1 MRDENTGRKGKRKHF
16 IEHWEVVTLLLM
28 IYDFLAV
35 MVAYFTA
42 LWIRFACPD
51 NWVMCRA

>member
-1 MRDENTGRKGKRKHF
+1 MGEKAKENKRKHF
-16 IEHWEVVTLLLM
+16 IEHWEIVTLLLM